1 MSKPSLKTAV
11 RLTLT
16 TGTLAAVLAL
26 AGCNT
31 VNGLGSD
38 IQGAGQ
44 ATEDAIKG
52 K

>member
-1 MSKPSLKTAV
+1 MSKQSTTVAV
-11 RLTLT
+11 RLA
-16 TGTLAAVLAL
+16 LAAGLVAAAL
-26 AGCNT
+26 AVSGCNT
-31 VNGLGSD
+31 VKGVGSD

>member
-1 MSKPSLKTAV
+1 MSKHTLAAAV
-11 RLTLT
+11 RLTL
-16 TGTLAAVLAL
+16 AAGVAAAALAL
-26 AGCNT
+26 SGCNT
-31 VNGLGSD
+31 VKGVGSD